1 MKLNCMVVDDDELSR
16 LMIRKYVEKTDFLE
30 LTHELSSGIEA
41 SNILVQ
47 HDNPDVDIIFLD
59 IEMPEM
65 TGIELLESLTS
76 DYQVIMITS
85 AEKYAVSAFE
95 QNVTD
100 FLVKPFSY
108 GRFLKAAVK
117 ANEALESIK
126 EKAESF
132 SELYVKSDSRIQKV
146 VLNEILFV
154 EAMAD
159 YVIFNTTKGKH
170 IVHHTM
176 KGIEKKLPESLFG
189 RVHRSY
195 IVNFDKIEYFEDMN
209 CVINEKYIPVGVSYR
224 EKVFGRLN
232 ML

>member
-1 MKLNCMVVDDDELSR
+1 MVVDDDELSR

-41 SNILVQ
+41 SNVLMQ
-47 HDNPDVDIIFLD
+47 SDSPDVDIIFLD

-85 AEKYAVSAFE
+85 AEKYALNAFE

-108 GRFLKAAVK
+108 GRFLKAVVK
-117 ANEALESIK
+117 ANEVLENIK
-126 EKAESF
+126 KKAESF
-132 SELYVKSDSRIQKV
+132 SELYVKSDSRVQKI
-146 VLNEILFV
+146 ILSEVMFI

-195 IVNFDKIEYFEDMN
+195 IVNFDRIEYFEDMN
-209 CVINEKYIPVGVSYR
+209 CVIKEKYIPVGVSYR
-224 EKVFGRLN
+224 ERVFGRLN

>member
-1 MKLNCMVVDDDELSR
+1 MVVDDELSR

-41 SNILVQ
+41 SNVLTQ

-95 QNVTD
+95 KNVTD

-117 ANEALESIK
+117 ANETLENIRK
-126 EKAESF
+126 KAEYF
-132 SELYVKSDSRIQKV
+132 TELYVKSDSKIQKII
-146 VLNEILFV
+146 LNEILFI

-159 YVIFNTTKGKH
+159 YVIFNTIKGKH

-176 KGIEKKLPESLFG
+176 KGIEKKLPESIFS

-195 IVNFDKIEYFEDMN
+195 IVNFDKIAYFEDMN
-209 CVINEKYIPVGVSYR
+209 CVINEKHIPVGVSYR
-224 EKVFGRLN
+224 ERVFSRLN

>member
-1 MKLNCMVVDDDELSR
+1 MVVDDDELSR
-16 LMIRKYVEKTDFLE
+16 LMIKKYVEKTDFLE

-41 SNILVQ
+41 SNVLMQ
-47 HDNPDVDIIFLD
+47 PDSPDVDIIFLD

-85 AEKYAVSAFE
+85 AEKYALNAFE
-95 QNVTD
+95 QDVTD

-117 ANEALESIK
+117 ANEVLENIK
-126 EKAESF
+126 KKAESF
-132 SELYVKSDSRIQKV
+132 SELYVKSDSRVRKI
-146 VLNEILFV
+146 VLSEVMFI

-195 IVNFDKIEYFEDMN
+195 IVNFNRIEYFEDMN
-209 CVINEKYIPVGVSYR
+209 CVIKEKFIPVGVSYR
-224 EKVFGRLN
+224 ERVFGRLN

>member
-1 MKLNCMVVDDDELSR
+1 MKLNCMVVDDDELAR
-16 LMIRKYVEKTDFLE
+16 VMIRKYVEKTDFLE
-30 LTHELSSGIEA
+30 LTHELSNGIEA
-41 SNILVQ
+41 SNILLQ
-47 HDNPDVDIIFLD
+47 KDNPDVDIIFLD

-65 TGIELLESLTS
+65 TGIELLESLTA

-85 AEKYAVSAFE
+85 AEKYAVRAFE
-95 QNVTD
+95 KNVTD
-100 FLVKPFSY
+100 YLVKPFSY

-117 ANEALESIK
+117 ANETLDNLK
-126 EKAESF
+126 KKAESF
-132 SELYVKSDSRIQKV
+132 HDIYVKSDSRIYKII
-146 VLNEILFV
+146 LTDILFI

-159 YVIFNTTKGKH
+159 YVIFNTNKGKH

-195 IVNFDKIEYFEDMN
+195 IVNFEQIDYFEDMN
-209 CVINEKYIPVGVSYR
+209 IVINEKYIPIGVSYR
-224 EKVFGRLN
+224 DKVNDRLN

>member
-41 SNILVQ
+41 SNVLTQ

-95 QNVTD
+95 KNVTD

-117 ANEALESIK
+117 ANETLENIRK
-126 EKAESF
+126 KAEHF
-132 SELYVKSDSRIQKV
+132 TELYVKSDSRIQ
-146 VLNEILFV
+146 NEILFI

-159 YVIFNTTKGKH
+159 YVIFNTIKGKH

-176 KGIEKKLPESLFG
+176 KGIEKKLPESIFG

-195 IVNFDKIEYFEDMN
+195 IVNFDKIAYFEDMN
-209 CVINEKYIPVGVSYR
+209 CVINEKHIPVGVSYR
-224 EKVFGRLN
+224 ERVFSRLN

>member
-1 MKLNCMVVDDDELSR
+1 MALNCMVVDDDELAR

-30 LTHELSSGIEA
+30 LTHELSNGIEA
-41 SNILVQ
+41 SNILLQ
-47 HDNPDVDIIFLD
+47 KDNPDVDIIFLD

-65 TGIELLESLTS
+65 SGIELMESLTT

-85 AEKYAVSAFE
+85 AEKYAVRAFE
-95 QNVTD
+95 KNVTD
-100 FLVKPFSY
+100 YLVKPFSY

-117 ANEALESIK
+117 ASEILDNQK
-126 EKAESF
+126 KKAESF
-132 SELYVKSDSRIQKV
+132 QELYVKSDSRIYKII
-146 VLNEILFV
+146 LDDILFI

-159 YVIFNTTKGKH
+159 YVIFNTVKGKH

-176 KGIEKKLPESLFG
+176 KGIEKKLPTSIFG

-195 IVNFDKIEYFEDMN
+195 IINFDKLDYFEDMN
-209 CVINEKYIPVGVSYR
+209 VVINDKYIPVGVSYR
-224 EKVFGRLN
+224 ERVFERLN

>member
-1 MKLNCMVVDDDELSR
+1 MVVD
-16 LMIRKYVEKTDFLE
+16 
-30 LTHELSSGIEA
+30 ELSSGIEA
-41 SNILVQ
+41 SNVLTQ

-95 QNVTD
+95 KNVTD

-117 ANEALESIK
+117 ANETLENIRK
-126 EKAESF
+126 KAEYF
-132 SELYVKSDSRIQKV
+132 TELYVKSDSKIQKII
-146 VLNEILFV
+146 LNEILFI

-159 YVIFNTTKGKH
+159 YVIFNTIKGKH

-176 KGIEKKLPESLFG
+176 KGIEKKLPESIFS

-195 IVNFDKIEYFEDMN
+195 IVNFDKIAYFEDMN
-209 CVINEKYIPVGVSYR
+209 CVINEKHIPVGVSYR
-224 EKVFGRLN
+224 ERVFSRLN

>member
-1 MKLNCMVVDDDELSR
+1 MVVDDDELSR

-41 SNILVQ
+41 SNVLMQ
-47 HDNPDVDIIFLD
+47 PDSPDVDIIFLD

-65 TGIELLESLTS
+65 TGIELLESLTA

-85 AEKYAVSAFE
+85 AEKYALNAFE
-95 QNVTD
+95 QDVTD

-117 ANEALESIK
+117 ANEVLENIK
-126 EKAESF
+126 KKAESF
-132 SELYVKSDSRIQKV
+132 SELYVKSDSRVRKI
-146 VLNEILFV
+146 VLSEVMFI

-195 IVNFDKIEYFEDMN
+195 IVNFNRIEYFEDMN
-209 CVINEKYIPVGVSYR
+209 CVIKEKFIPVGVSYR
-224 EKVFGRLN
+224 ERVFGRLN

>member
-1 MKLNCMVVDDDELSR
+1 
-16 LMIRKYVEKTDFLE
+16 MIRKYVEKTDFLE

-41 SNILVQ
+41 SNVLMQ
-47 HDNPDVDIIFLD
+47 PDSPDVDIIFLD

-85 AEKYAVSAFE
+85 AEKYALNAFE
-95 QNVTD
+95 QDVTD

-117 ANEALESIK
+117 ANEVLENIK
-126 EKAESF
+126 KKAESF
-132 SELYVKSDSRIQKV
+132 SELYVKSDSRVRKI
-146 VLNEILFV
+146 VLSEVMFI

-195 IVNFDKIEYFEDMN
+195 IVNFNRIEYFEDMN
-209 CVINEKYIPVGVSYR
+209 CVIKEKFIPVGVSYR
-224 EKVFGRLN
+224 ERVFGRLN

>member
-1 MKLNCMVVDDDELSR
+1 MKLNCMVVDDDEMAR
-16 LMIRKYVEKTDFLE
+16 VMIRKYVEKTDFLQ

-41 SNILVQ
+41 SNILLQ
-47 HDNPDVDIIFLD
+47 KDNPDVDILFLD

-65 TGIELLESLTS
+65 SGIELLESLTA

-85 AEKYAVSAFE
+85 SEKYALSAFE
-95 QNVTD
+95 NNVTD

-117 ANEALESIK
+117 ASELLENK
-126 EKAESF
+126 KKKAETF
-132 SELYVKSDSRIQKV
+132 TELYVKSDSKIHK
-146 VLNEILFV
+146 LKLDEIYFI

-159 YVIFNTTKGKH
+159 YVIFNTSKGKH

-176 KGIEKKLPESLFG
+176 KGIEMKLPESIFG

-195 IVNFDKIEYFEDMN
+195 IVNFDKINYFEDMS
-209 CVINEKYIPVGVSYR
+209 VVVNEKHIPIGVSYR
-224 EKVFGRLN
+224 ERFFDRLN

>member
-1 MKLNCMVVDDDELSR
+1 MKLNCMVVDDDELAR
-16 LMIRKYVEKTDFLE
+16 VMIRKYVEKTDFLE
-30 LTHELSSGIEA
+30 LTHELSNGIEA
-41 SNILVQ
+41 SNILLQ
-47 HDNPDVDIIFLD
+47 KDNPDVDIIFLD

-65 TGIELLESLTS
+65 TGIELLESLTA

-85 AEKYAVSAFE
+85 AEKYAVRAFE
-95 QNVTD
+95 KNVTD
-100 FLVKPFSY
+100 YLVKPFSY

-117 ANEALESIK
+117 ANETLDNLK
-126 EKAESF
+126 KKAESF
-132 SELYVKSDSRIQKV
+132 HDIYVKSDSRIYKII
-146 VLNEILFV
+146 LTDILFI

-159 YVIFNTTKGKH
+159 YVIFNTVKGKH

-195 IVNFDKIEYFEDMN
+195 IINFEKIDYFEDMN
-209 CVINEKYIPVGVSYR
+209 IVINEKYIPIGVSYR
-224 EKVFGRLN
+224 DKVNDRLN